1 MSRDLQ
7 RQTVASLPQLLVDQL
22 GVGVAAIDEEEGGY
36 LYVNSA
42 FTRLAVLPGGAGLDR
57 RVPGPEEHR
66 EIVLREVIDIVRTT
80 GAPLRGAR
88 IERDGRSWE
97 ISYVPLVVSGRPAL
111 AVVAGDATERDAAL
125 GEAQASAS
133 RHAALA
139 DFSRA
144 AVLTEDVDAL
154 YDEAVALLARELGV
168 ELAGAFELLPG
179 RVGLLLR
186 ASVGLRG
193 ARDSSRIVPA
203 GAASQAGYTLF
214 ADGPVV
220 VEDLPAE
227 TRFSPSALLLEQG
240 ARSGISVPIRAGST
254 SWGVL
259 SVHTT
264 SLRRFAAP
272 EVYVVRT
279 IANVLGAAIA
289 RDAAHIKLRLLALQR
304 RRLAREA
311 LESGERERQ
320 RLADVLH
327 DEVLQHLLFA
337 RQECASL
344 VSRESEAAVARL
356 RKSLDDATRLLRD
369 AVSEIHPVTLAHV
382 GLGPAIQT
390 LAQEYAERGGF
401 GVTVRVS
408 HQGPTPHD
416 RLVVT
421 AVRELL
427 NNAVKHAGASAVRV
441 NVHAAETELVVEVC
455 DDGAGFDHEALCE
468 AVAGGHVG
476 LASLV
481 ERVEALGGR
490 GELRAAPGGR
500 GASVRLA
507 LPLP

>member
-1 MSRDLQ
+1 MRRDLQ
-7 RQTVASLPQLLVDQL
+7 RETGASLPELLIERL
-22 GVGVAAIDEEEGGY
+22 GAGLAVIDEEGRY
-36 LYVNSA
+36 LYANSVFA
-42 FTRLAVLPGGAGLDR
+42 KLGVLPDGVGLDR
-57 RVPGPEEHR
+57 SVPGLEDDQEMM
-66 EIVLREVIDIVRTT
+66 LREVIDIVRKT
-80 GAPLRGAR
+80 GRPLRGAR

-97 ISYVPLVVSGRPAL
+97 VSYVALDVSGRPAL
-111 AVVAGDATERDAAL
+111 AITAREAPERDAAFR
-125 GEAQASAS
+125 EAKASAS

-139 DFSRA
+139 DFSRS
-144 AVLTEDVDAL
+144 AVLTEDLDAL
-154 YDEAVALLARELGV
+154 IEEAVALLARELDA
-168 ELAGAFELLPG
+168 ELAGVLELLPG
-179 RVGLLLR
+179 GVGLLLR
-186 ASVGLRG
+186 ATGGSRRG
-193 ARDSSRIVPA
+193 RDSNVIFPV
-203 GAASQAGYTLF
+203 GAASQGGYTLSV
-214 ADGPVV
+214 DGVVV

-227 TRFSPSALLLEQG
+227 TRFSPPALLLDRG
-240 ARSGISVPIRAGST
+240 IRSGISVPIRVGAA

-259 SVHTT
+259 AVHTT
-264 SLRRFAAP
+264 RLRRFTAS

-289 RDAAHIKLRLLALQR
+289 RETAHTELRLLALQR

-320 RLADVLH
+320 RLAEIIH

-344 VSRESEAAVARL
+344 DGSESEPSVARL
-356 RKSLDDATRLLRD
+356 RQSLDDATRLLRH

-382 GLGPAIQT
+382 GLGPTVQT

-401 GVTVRVS
+401 DVTVRVS

-416 RLVVT
+416 QLVVT

-427 NNAVKHAGASAVRV
+427 NNAVKHAGASAVEV
-441 NVHAAETELVVEVC
+441 NVSAAETELVVEVS
-455 DDGAGFDHEALCE
+455 DDGVGFDHDAVRE
-468 AVAGGHVG
+468 AVAGGHIG

-490 GELRAAPGGR
+490 GELRAAAGGR

-507 LPLP
+507 LPVP